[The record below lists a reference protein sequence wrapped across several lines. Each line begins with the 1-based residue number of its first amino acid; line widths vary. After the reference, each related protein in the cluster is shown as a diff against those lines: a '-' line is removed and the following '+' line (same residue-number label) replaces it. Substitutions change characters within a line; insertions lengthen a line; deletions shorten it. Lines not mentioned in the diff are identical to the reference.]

1 MHKTIIIA
9 AVATLTLGAAGAA
22 SAQGLTESQARSA
35 LYNRCGNVG
44 NLSRDS
50 AGGWHAVCD
59 AGAMMVDPRG
69 QVAKEDNKAGFS
81 GLSEGQALAA
91 MNNAC
96 SNVSELSQDSQG
108 NWHGTCS
115 SGARMVNAQGQV
127 VADKGGAGL
136 TEDNVRA
143 IADGTCGNVSALS
156 VDTAGQW
163 SGVCD
168 KGRFR
173 VDSGGKISFN

>member
-1 MHKTIIIA
+1 MYKAIMVVA
-9 AVATLTLGAAGAA
+9 AGILTFGAAGAA
-22 SAQGLTESQARSA
+22 SAQGLTQSQARAA
-35 LYNRCGNVG
+35 LSSRCGNVG
-44 NLSRDS
+44 NLNRDS

-59 AGAMMVDPRG
+59 AGPMMVNPQGR
-69 QVAKEDNKAGFS
+69 VAAEDNKATFG
-81 GLSEGQALAA
+81 GMSEGQALAA

-96 SNVSELSQDSQG
+96 SNVSELSQDGKG

-115 SGARMVNAQGQV
+115 SGPKMVNAQGQV
-127 VADKGGAGL
+127 VADKGGNGL

-143 IADGTCGNVSALS
+143 IADGACSSVSDLS
-156 VDTAGQW
+156 VDAAGQW

-173 VDSGGKISFN
+173 VDNSGKISFN

>member
-1 MHKTIIIA
+1 MHKTMMVMTIA
-9 AVATLTLGAAGAA
+9 VLTLGVAGAA
-22 SAQGLTESQARSA
+22 SAQGLTESQARAAIST
-35 LYNRCGNVG
+35 RCGNVG
-44 NLSRDS
+44 NLNLDS

-59 AGAMMVDPRG
+59 AGPMMVDKGGRV
-69 QVAKEDNKAGFS
+69 VAEDNKATFG
-81 GLSEGQALAA
+81 GMSEGQALAA

-96 SNVSELSQDSQG
+96 SNVSELSQDSRG

-115 SGARMVNAQGQV
+115 SGAKMVNAQGQV
-127 VADKGGAGL
+127 VADKGGNGL

-143 IADGTCGNVSALS
+143 IADGACGSVSDLS
-156 VDTAGQW
+156 VDAAGQW

-173 VDSGGKISFN
+173 VDSSGKISFN